1 MKPKQERW
9 TCCNCHTVRGTHEKK
24 HETEDGIM
32 CANCA
37 TETGNNRTRSSQI
50 SYSMKPPTPAYL
62 RV

>member
-50 SYSMKPPTPAYL
+50 SYSM
-62 RV
+62 